1 MREACPKCD
10 WREVCALGT
19 SNSQGFSP
27 ARWIMRLS
35 AKYLLLVFALSMPA
49 SVLGQ
54 SVGQVECPRSGGYV
68 YLYSSM
74 ITMDVRG
81 TLQCGEQVQ
90 ITGRYDTYFG
100 VRTAKGEVGYVPLD
114 SVLLIKDKPGPNQPM
129 ALPQKPARELTPYD
143 EHAAQPP
150 SVKTVPSGFD
160 LTLANGTPVHL
171 KLGKT
176 ISTASSHVGDVVELH
191 AAEEVVVEGITVVPI
206 GATAIGIVTEVE
218 PKKRL
223 GRGGKLALSINFL
236 RLGNSEKAAVR
247 SFQETSE
254 SSPLAGAG
262 ASQGHGKDIV
272 FAEGSDF
279 TAYVDGDVH
288 LKKETF
294 LAVRD
299 GPNAAPAARNPSHPR
314 R

>member
-1 MREACPKCD
+1 M
-10 WREVCALGT
+10 
-19 SNSQGFSP
+19 
-27 ARWIMRLS
+27 AR
-35 AKYLLLVFALSMPA
+35 A
-49 SVLGQ
+49 Q

-81 TLQCGEQVQ
+81 TLQCGDQVQ

-114 SVLLIKDKPGPNQPM
+114 SVLLIKDKPGANQPK

-143 EHAAQPP
+143 EHAAPP
-150 SVKTVPSGFD
+150 PPVKTVPAGFD

-176 ISTASSHVGDVVELH
+176 ISTASAHVGDVVELH
-191 AAEEVVVEGITVVPI
+191 APVEVVVDGVTVVPI
-206 GATAIGIVTEVE
+206 GATATGIVTEVE

-236 RLGNSEKAAVR
+236 WLGNNEKATVR

-254 SSPLAGAG
+254 SSSLAGAG
-262 ASQGHGKDIV
+262 VSQGHGKDIV

-288 LKKETF
+288 LKRETF
-294 LAVRD
+294 LAVKD
-299 GPNAAPAARNPSHPR
+299 EAKPAAAAQNPSRPR
-314 R
+314 K

>member
-1 MREACPKCD
+1 
-10 WREVCALGT
+10 
-19 SNSQGFSP
+19 
-27 ARWIMRLS
+27 MRLS
-35 AKYLLLVFALSMPA
+35 AKYLVLIFAVAMPA
-49 SVLGQ
+49 MAKAQ

-74 ITMDVRG
+74 TTLDVRT

-90 ITGRYDTYFG
+90 ITGRYEGYFG

-114 SVLLIKDKPGPNQPM
+114 SVLLFKDKPGANQPK

-143 EHAAQPP
+143 EHATPP
-150 SVKTVPSGFD
+150 PPVKTVPAGFD
-160 LTLANGTPVHL
+160 LTLANGTPVRL

-176 ISTASSHVGDVVELH
+176 ISTASAHVGDVVELH
-191 AAEEVVVEGITVVPI
+191 AAEEVVVDGITVVPI
-206 GATAIGIVTEVE
+206 GATAVGIVTEVE

-236 RLGNSEKAAVR
+236 RLANNEKAAVR

-254 SSPLAGAG
+254 SSSLAGAG
-262 ASQGHGKDIV
+262 VSQGHGKDIV

-288 LKKETF
+288 LKKEKF
-294 LAVRD
+294 LAAKD
-299 GPNAAPAARNPSHPR
+299 GVNPAAAAQNPSHPR
-314 R
+314 K

>member
-1 MREACPKCD
+1 MARDLYTSRACDLRASELPGENMK
-10 WREVCALGT
+10 LG
-19 SNSQGFSP
+19 
-27 ARWIMRLS
+27 
-35 AKYLLLVFALSMPA
+35 AKYLWLVFAIALPA
-49 SVLGQ
+49 TARGQ

-100 VRTAKGEVGYVPLD
+100 VRTARGEVGYVPLD
-114 SVLLIKDKPGPNQPM
+114 SVLLFKDKPGANQPK

-143 EHAAQPP
+143 EHAAPP
-150 SVKTVPSGFD
+150 PPVKTVPAGFD
-160 LTLANGTPVHL
+160 LTLANGTPVRL

-176 ISTASSHVGDVVELH
+176 ISTASAHVGDVVELH
-191 AAEEVVVEGITVVPI
+191 AAEEVVVDGLTVVPI
-206 GATAIGIVTEVE
+206 GATATGTVTEVE

-236 RLGNSEKAAVR
+236 RLGNNEKAAVR

-254 SSPLAGAG
+254 SSSLAGAG
-262 ASQGHGKDIV
+262 VSQGHGKDIV

-294 LAVRD
+294 LAAKD
-299 GPNAAPAARNPSHPR
+299 GANAAPGAQNPAHPR
-314 R
+314 E

>member
-1 MREACPKCD
+1 MARDLYTSRACDLRASELPGENMK
-10 WREVCALGT
+10 LG
-19 SNSQGFSP
+19 
-27 ARWIMRLS
+27 
-35 AKYLLLVFALSMPA
+35 AKYLWLVFAIALPA
-49 SVLGQ
+49 TARGQ

-114 SVLLIKDKPGPNQPM
+114 SVLLIKDKPGANQPK

-143 EHAAQPP
+143 EHAAPP
-150 SVKTVPSGFD
+150 PPVKTVPAGFD

-176 ISTASSHVGDVVELH
+176 ISTASAHVGDVVELH
-191 AAEEVVVEGITVVPI
+191 AAEEVVVDGIRVVQI
-206 GATAIGIVTEVE
+206 GSTAVGIVTEVE

-236 RLGNSEKAAVR
+236 RLGNNEKAAVR

-254 SSPLAGAG
+254 SI
-262 ASQGHGKDIV
+262 SQGHGKDIV
-272 FAEGSDF
+272 FAEGSNF

-294 LAVRD
+294 LAAKD
-299 GPNAAPAARNPSHPR
+299 GANGAPAAQNPSHPR
-314 R
+314 K

>member
-1 MREACPKCD
+1 
-10 WREVCALGT
+10 
-19 SNSQGFSP
+19 
-27 ARWIMRLS
+27 MRLS
-35 AKYLLLVFALSMPA
+35 AKYLVLVFAVTLPVTA
-49 SVLGQ
+49 RGQ

-100 VRTAKGEVGYVPLD
+100 VRTAKGEVGYVPLE
-114 SVLLIKDKPGPNQPM
+114 SVLLIKDRPGANQPK

-143 EHAAQPP
+143 ERPAPP
-150 SVKTVPSGFD
+150 PPPIKTVPAGFD
-160 LTLANGTPVHL
+160 LTVANGTPVHL

-176 ISTASSHVGDVVELH
+176 ISTASAHVGDVAELH
-191 AAEEVVVEGITVVPI
+191 AAEEVVVDGVTVIPI
-206 GATAIGIVTEVE
+206 GATAVGIVTEVE

-236 RLGNSEKAAVR
+236 RLGNNEKAAVR

-254 SSPLAGAG
+254 SI
-262 ASQGHGKDIV
+262 SQGHGKDIV
-272 FAEGSDF
+272 FAEGSNF

-288 LKKETF
+288 LKRETF
-294 LAVRD
+294 LAVKD
-299 GPNAAPAARNPSHPR
+299 GANPAAAAQNPSHPR
-314 R
+314 K

>member
-1 MREACPKCD
+1 
-10 WREVCALGT
+10 
-19 SNSQGFSP
+19 
-27 ARWIMRLS
+27 MRLS
-35 AKYLLLVFALSMPA
+35 AKYLVLVFAVAMPA
-49 SVLGQ
+49 TAREQ

-74 ITMDVRG
+74 ISMDVRG

-100 VRTAKGEVGYVPLD
+100 VRTAKGEVGYVPLE
-114 SVLLIKDKPGPNQPM
+114 SVLLIKDRPGANQPK

-143 EHAAQPP
+143 EHPAPPQPP
-150 SVKTVPSGFD
+150 IKTVPAGFD

-176 ISTASSHVGDVVELH
+176 ISTASAHVGDVVELH
-191 AAEEVVVEGITVVPI
+191 AAEEVAVDGLTVVPI
-206 GATAIGIVTEVE
+206 GATAVGIVTEVE

-236 RLGNSEKAAVR
+236 RLGNNEKVAVR
-247 SFQETSE
+247 SFQETAE
-254 SSPLAGAG
+254 SSSLAGAG
-262 ASQGHGKDIV
+262 VSQGHGKDIV
-272 FAEGSDF
+272 FAEGSNF

-294 LAVRD
+294 LAVKD
-299 GPNAAPAARNPSHPR
+299 GANAAPGGQNPSHPR
-314 R
+314 K

>member
-1 MREACPKCD
+1 MAHDLYTSRACDLRASELPGENMK
-10 WREVCALGT
+10 LG
-19 SNSQGFSP
+19 
-27 ARWIMRLS
+27 
-35 AKYLLLVFALSMPA
+35 AKYLWLVFAIALPA
-49 SVLGQ
+49 TARGQ
-54 SVGQVECPRSGGYV
+54 SVGQVECPRSGGHV

-74 ITMDVRG
+74 ISMDVRG

-114 SVLLIKDKPGPNQPM
+114 SVLLIKDKPGANQPKP
-129 ALPQKPARELTPYD
+129 LPQKPARELTPYD
-143 EHAAQPP
+143 EHAAPP
-150 SVKTVPSGFD
+150 PPVKTVPAGFD
-160 LTLANGTPVHL
+160 LTLANGTPIHL

-176 ISTASSHVGDVVELH
+176 ISTATAHVGDVVELH
-191 AAEEVVVEGITVVPI
+191 VAEEVIVDGITVVPI
-206 GATAIGIVTEVE
+206 GATAVGIVTEVE

-236 RLGNSEKAAVR
+236 RLGNNEKAAVR

-254 SSPLAGAG
+254 SSSLAGAG
-262 ASQGHGKDIV
+262 VSQGHGKDIV

-288 LKKETF
+288 LKKEAF
-294 LAVRD
+294 LASRD
-299 GPNAAPAARNPSHPR
+299 GANPAASAQKPSHP
-314 R
+314 

>member
-1 MREACPKCD
+1 MK
-10 WREVCALGT
+10 
-19 SNSQGFSP
+19 
-27 ARWIMRLS
+27 LS
-35 AKYLLLVFALSMPA
+35 AKYLVLVFVVAMPA
-49 SVLGQ
+49 MARAQ

-100 VRTAKGEVGYVPLD
+100 IRTAKGEVGYVPLD
-114 SVLLIKDKPGPNQPM
+114 SVLLINDKPGANQPK

-143 EHAAQPP
+143 EHAAPP
-150 SVKTVPSGFD
+150 PPVKTVPAGFD
-160 LTLANGTPVHL
+160 LTLANGTPLHL

-176 ISTASSHVGDVVELH
+176 ISTASAHVGDVVELH
-191 AAEEVVVEGITVVPI
+191 AAAEVVVDGVTVVPI
-206 GATAIGIVTEVE
+206 GATATGIVTEVE

-223 GRGGKLALSINFL
+223 GRGGKLALSIHFL
-236 RLGNSEKAAVR
+236 RLGNNEKAAVR

-254 SSPLAGAG
+254 SSLLAGAG
-262 ASQGHGKDIV
+262 VSQGHGKDIV

-279 TAYVDGDVH
+279 TAYVEGDVH
-288 LKKETF
+288 LKRETF
-294 LAVRD
+294 LAVKD
-299 GPNAAPAARNPSHPR
+299 GARPAAAAQNPSHPR
-314 R
+314 K

>member
-1 MREACPKCD
+1 
-10 WREVCALGT
+10 
-19 SNSQGFSP
+19 
-27 ARWIMRLS
+27 MRLS
-35 AKYLLLVFALSMPA
+35 AKYLVLVFAVAMPA
-49 SVLGQ
+49 TARGQ

-74 ITMDVRG
+74 ISMDVRG

-100 VRTAKGEVGYVPLD
+100 VRTAKGEVGYVPLE
-114 SVLLIKDKPGPNQPM
+114 SVLLIKDRPGANQPK

-143 EHAAQPP
+143 EHPAPP
-150 SVKTVPSGFD
+150 PPPIKTVPAGFD

-176 ISTASSHVGDVVELH
+176 ISTASAHVGDVVELH
-191 AAEEVVVEGITVVPI
+191 AAEEVVVDGLTVVPI
-206 GATAIGIVTEVE
+206 GATAVGIVTEVE

-236 RLGNSEKAAVR
+236 RLGNNEKAAVR

-254 SSPLAGAG
+254 SSSLAGAG
-262 ASQGHGKDIV
+262 VSQGHGKDIV
-272 FAEGSDF
+272 FAEGSNF

-294 LAVRD
+294 LAVKD
-299 GPNAAPAARNPSHPR
+299 GANAAPGAQDPSHPR
-314 R
+314 K

>member
-1 MREACPKCD
+1 MTG
-10 WREVCALGT
+10 ALHARHAPAIRKA
-19 SNSQGFSP
+19 SDP
-27 ARWIMRLS
+27 ARWNMRLS
-35 AKYLLLVFALSMPA
+35 AKYLVLVFAVAMPA
-49 SVLGQ
+49 TARGQ

-74 ITMDVRG
+74 ISMDVRG

-100 VRTAKGEVGYVPLD
+100 VRTAKGEVGYVPLE
-114 SVLLIKDKPGPNQPM
+114 SVLLIKDRPGANQPK

-143 EHAAQPP
+143 EHPAPP
-150 SVKTVPSGFD
+150 PPPIKTVPAGFD

-176 ISTASSHVGDVVELH
+176 ISTASAHVGDVVELH
-191 AAEEVVVEGITVVPI
+191 AAEEVVVDGLTVVPI
-206 GATAIGIVTEVE
+206 GATAVGIVTEVE

-236 RLGNSEKAAVR
+236 RLGNNEKAAVR

-254 SSPLAGAG
+254 SSSLAGAG
-262 ASQGHGKDIV
+262 VSQGHGKDIV
-272 FAEGSDF
+272 FAEGSNF

-294 LAVRD
+294 LAVKD
-299 GPNAAPAARNPSHPR
+299 GANAAPGAQDPSHPR
-314 R
+314 K

>member
-1 MREACPKCD
+1 MK
-10 WREVCALGT
+10 LG
-19 SNSQGFSP
+19 
-27 ARWIMRLS
+27 
-35 AKYLLLVFALSMPA
+35 AKYLWLVFAVALPA
-49 SVLGQ
+49 TARGQ

-90 ITGRYDTYFG
+90 ITGRYEGYFG

-114 SVLLIKDKPGPNQPM
+114 SVLLFKDKPGANQPK

-143 EHAAQPP
+143 EHAAPP
-150 SVKTVPSGFD
+150 PPAKTMPSGFD

-176 ISTASSHVGDVVELH
+176 ISTAGAHVGDVVELH
-191 AAEEVVVEGITVVPI
+191 AAEEVVVDGITVVPI
-206 GATAIGIVTEVE
+206 GATAVGIVTEVE

-236 RLGNSEKAAVR
+236 RLRHKKKGA
-247 SFQETSE
+247 
-254 SSPLAGAG
+254 AGALHEN
-262 ASQGHGKDIV
+262 SV
-272 FAEGSDF
+272 
-279 TAYVDGDVH
+279 
-288 LKKETF
+288 L
-294 LAVRD
+294 R
-299 GPNAAPAARNPSHPR
+299 P
-314 R
+314 

>member
-1 MREACPKCD
+1 
-10 WREVCALGT
+10 
-19 SNSQGFSP
+19 
-27 ARWIMRLS
+27 MRLS
-35 AKYLLLVFALSMPA
+35 AKYLVLVFAVAMPA
-49 SVLGQ
+49 TARGQ

-74 ITMDVRG
+74 ISMDVRG

-100 VRTAKGEVGYVPLD
+100 VRTAKGEVGYVPLE
-114 SVLLIKDKPGPNQPM
+114 SVLLIKDRPGANQPK

-143 EHAAQPP
+143 EHPAPP
-150 SVKTVPSGFD
+150 PPPIKTVPDGFD

-176 ISTASSHVGDVVELH
+176 ISTASAHVGDVVELH
-191 AAEEVVVEGITVVPI
+191 AAEEVVVDGLTVVPI
-206 GATAIGIVTEVE
+206 GATAVGIVTEVE

-236 RLGNSEKAAVR
+236 RLGNNEKAAVR

-254 SSPLAGAG
+254 SSSLAGAG
-262 ASQGHGKDIV
+262 VSQGHGKDIV
-272 FAEGSDF
+272 FAEGSNF

-294 LAVRD
+294 LAVKD
-299 GPNAAPAARNPSHPR
+299 GANAAPGAQNASHPR
-314 R
+314 K

>member
-1 MREACPKCD
+1 
-10 WREVCALGT
+10 
-19 SNSQGFSP
+19 
-27 ARWIMRLS
+27 MRLS
-35 AKYLLLVFALSMPA
+35 AKYLVLVFAVTLPVTA
-49 SVLGQ
+49 RGQ

-74 ITMDVRG
+74 ISMDVRG

-100 VRTAKGEVGYVPLD
+100 VRTAKGEVGYVPLE
-114 SVLLIKDKPGPNQPM
+114 SVLLIKDRPGANQPK

-143 EHAAQPP
+143 ERPAPP
-150 SVKTVPSGFD
+150 PPPIKTVPAGFD

-176 ISTASSHVGDVVELH
+176 ISTASAHVGDVVELH
-191 AAEEVVVEGITVVPI
+191 SAEEVVVDGVTVIPI
-206 GATAIGIVTEVE
+206 GATAVGIVTEVE

-236 RLGNSEKAAVR
+236 RLGNNEKAAVR

-254 SSPLAGAG
+254 SSSLAGAG
-262 ASQGHGKDIV
+262 VSQGHGKDIV

-294 LAVRD
+294 LAAKD
-299 GPNAAPAARNPSHPR
+299 GANAAPAAQNPAHPR
-314 R
+314 E

>member
-1 MREACPKCD
+1 MT
-10 WREVCALGT
+10 W
-19 SNSQGFSP
+19 N
-27 ARWIMRLS
+27 
-35 AKYLLLVFALSMPA
+35 AKYLVLVFAVALPVTA
-49 SVLGQ
+49 RGQ

-74 ITMDVRG
+74 ISMDVRG

-100 VRTAKGEVGYVPLD
+100 VRTAKGEVGYVPLE
-114 SVLLIKDKPGPNQPM
+114 SVLLIKDRAGANQPK

-143 EHAAQPP
+143 ERPAPP
-150 SVKTVPSGFD
+150 PPPIKAVPAGFD
-160 LTLANGTPVHL
+160 LTLANGTPIHL

-176 ISTASSHVGDVVELH
+176 ISTASAHVGDVVELH
-191 AAEEVVVEGITVVPI
+191 AGEEVVVDGLTVIPI
-206 GATAIGIVTEVE
+206 GATAVGIVTEVE

-236 RLGNSEKAAVR
+236 RLGNNEKAAVR

-254 SSPLAGAG
+254 SSSLAGAG
-262 ASQGHGKDIV
+262 VSQGHGKDIV

-294 LAVRD
+294 LAVKD
-299 GPNAAPAARNPSHPR
+299 GANAAPGAQNPSHPR
-314 R
+314 K

>member
-1 MREACPKCD
+1 MK
-10 WREVCALGT
+10 
-19 SNSQGFSP
+19 
-27 ARWIMRLS
+27 LS
-35 AKYLLLVFALSMPA
+35 TKYLVLVFAVAMPA
-49 SVLGQ
+49 RARGQ

-74 ITMDVRG
+74 VTMDVRG

-114 SVLLIKDKPGPNQPM
+114 SVLLIKDRPGANQLKP
-129 ALPQKPARELTPYD
+129 LPQKPARELTPYD
-143 EHAAQPP
+143 EHAAPLPP
-150 SVKTVPSGFD
+150 VKKVPDGFD

-176 ISTASSHVGDVVELH
+176 ISTASAHVGDAVELR
-191 AAEEVVVEGITVVPI
+191 AAMEVVVDGVTVVPI
-206 GATAIGIVTEVE
+206 GATATGIVTEAE

-236 RLGNSEKAAVR
+236 RLGNNEKVAVR

-254 SSPLAGAG
+254 SSSLAGAG
-262 ASQGHGKDIV
+262 VSQGHGKDIV

-288 LKKETF
+288 LKKEAF
-294 LAVRD
+294 LAAKD
-299 GPNAAPAARNPSHPR
+299 GANPATPVQNLLQPR
-314 R
+314 QR